1 MATRQGNDG
10 KDIARLAKHKIHV
23 CWYGSDLALL
33 GRRLP
38 IFVENGG
45 RAALGKYGLKS
56 KYMEQLIEPK
66 GKFIDHEWDKDGPK
80 FPMGLSGHNYQTEK
94 EALTYYLKQMK
105 ANCDNKC

>member
-1 MATRQGNDG
+1 M
-10 KDIARLAKHKIHV
+10 
-23 CWYGSDLALL
+23 L

-94 EALTYYLKQMK
+94 EALTYYLDQMK

>member
-33 GRRLP
+33 GRRLQ
-38 IFVENGG
+38 IFFENGG
-45 RAALGKYGLKS
+45 WATLGKYGLKS